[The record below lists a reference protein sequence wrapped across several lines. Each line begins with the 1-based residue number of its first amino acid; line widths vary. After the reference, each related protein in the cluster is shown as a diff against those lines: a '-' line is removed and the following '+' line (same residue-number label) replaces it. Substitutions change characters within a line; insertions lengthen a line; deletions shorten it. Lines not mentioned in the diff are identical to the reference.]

1 MDNKIIGRFEPIG
14 DDKGLKRSAFDVLT
28 KEDAECLGGSCK
40 RGYTGVDAYGL
51 KYSAIHEYWQ
61 WVPALPQPATVSD
74 ERTKACDAM
83 FGVLLKMPEE
93 MKANRSDIVEALYDA
108 GYRKFEIVDE
118 PSFGHSAL
126 STSGL
131 TMRDYFACS
140 ILPGVFSNETALER
154 FRTASA
160 AEGFPIASLIATAA
174 YGIADAMLA
183 ERAK

>member
-14 DDKGLKRSAFDVLT
+14 DDKGPKRSAFNVLT
-28 KEDAECLGGSCK
+28 KEPAEELGTGGLP
-40 RGYTGVDAYGL
+40 GYTGFNASGL
-51 KYSAIHEYWQ
+51 RYSVIGKHWQ
-61 WVPALPQPATVSD
+61 WVPALPVFAEGPA
-74 ERTKACDAM
+74 ERQAAVNAM
-83 FGVLLKMPEE
+83 LAEFPGLAAQNAIKII
-93 MKANRSDIVEALYDA
+93 NA

-118 PSFGHSAL
+118 PAFGHLAL
-126 STSGL
+126 STGGL

-160 AEGFPIASLIATAA
+160 AEGFPIASLITSAA
-174 YGIADAMLA
+174 YGIADAMLT